1 MPNRSMP
8 LCRRTLPGR
17 FAGRLSRLVAL
28 LLMVG
33 LAAGAMPLPAVA
45 AEEPGP
51 APRVSLTVGGVSV
64 VLIAANRQ
72 LYAFLD
78 RTADNAPV
86 AGGRVGVKAGRTELP
101 LAESSPG
108 VYVGGP
114 FAPTAAR
121 VALTVSIDTAAGSG
135 RAAAELVMAPAPA
148 QSGGGGALR
157 LLGWILGLAAAGGLG
172 WFGWRAWRGRG
183 GRGLAGA
190 GTA

>member
-1 MPNRSMP
+1 MPQHRSTP
-8 LCRRTLPGR
+8 PGR
-17 FAGRLSRLVAL
+17 FAGRLRRLTAL
-28 LLMVG
+28 MLLAG
-33 LAAGAMPLPAVA
+33 LVLPVLVLAPAARA

-51 APRVSLTVGGVSV
+51 APRVSLTVGGVGV

-86 AGGRVGVKAGRTELP
+86 TGGRVGVKAGRTELQ

-114 FAPTAAR
+114 FAPTAPR

-135 RAAAELVMAPAPA
+135 RAAAEIEMAHVPV

-157 LLGWILGLAAAGGLG
+157 LLGWVLGLASAGGIG
-172 WFGWRAWRGRG
+172 WFGWRQWHGRR
-183 GRGLAGA
+183 RGLADA
-190 GTA
+190 GPA